1 MCPVRPSPIPCAL
14 RHDGCD
20 HYRPS
25 WAHNGTRRPPLAL
38 HGGRI
43 HVPIAARP
51 IRVLLLC
58 ARILLLSRAI
68 YVVLAGIEW
77 DRAINLTYALGPVLL
92 ASHWRLAEPTLYG

>member
-1 MCPVRPSPIPCAL
+1 MGPVRPSPIPCAA

-58 ARILLLSRAI
+58 ARILPTLESGDLF
-68 YVVLAGIEW
+68 LAGMEW
-77 DRAINLTYALGPVLL
+77 ARAINLTYAPGPVLL

>member
-1 MCPVRPSPIPCAL
+1 MGPVRPSPIPYVA

-58 ARILLLSRAI
+58 ARILLLSRAMCF
-68 YVVLAGIEW
+68 
-77 DRAINLTYALGPVLL
+77 
-92 ASHWRLAEPTLYG
+92 

>member
-1 MCPVRPSPIPCAL
+1 MGPVRPSPIPCAA
-14 RHDGCD
+14 RHDSCD
-20 HYRPS
+20 RYRPS

-58 ARILLLSRAI
+58 ARILLLSRAMCVFSWHRVGQG
-68 YVVLAGIEW
+68 YQPDLCAGSC
-77 DRAINLTYALGPVLL
+77 AAG
-92 ASHWRLAEPTLYG
+92 